1 MTIKVDDLSGPEIAT
16 LLHEHFHALRA
27 ISPPESCH
35 VFELDKLRTPDVT
48 VWSAWDGNEILGCGA
63 LKEIEPGHGEIK
75 SMRTRTAHLRKG
87 VGTAVLREIICEAKR
102 RAYRRLSLETGAG
115 PDFAAARAMYQ
126 KNGFKSCG
134 PFGNYRDDPNSS
146 FFTMA
151 LEPSRHD

>member
-1 MTIKVDDLSGPEIAT
+1 
-16 LLHEHFHALRA
+16 
-27 ISPPESCH
+27 

-48 VWSAWDGNEILGCGA
+48 VWSAWEGNEILGCGA

-75 SMRTRTAHLRKG
+75 SMRTRAPHLRKG

-102 RAYRRLSLETGAG
+102 RAYHRLSLETGSR

-126 KNGFKSCG
+126 KNGFAPCG

-146 FFTMA
+146 FFTMVLA
-151 LEPSRHD
+151 